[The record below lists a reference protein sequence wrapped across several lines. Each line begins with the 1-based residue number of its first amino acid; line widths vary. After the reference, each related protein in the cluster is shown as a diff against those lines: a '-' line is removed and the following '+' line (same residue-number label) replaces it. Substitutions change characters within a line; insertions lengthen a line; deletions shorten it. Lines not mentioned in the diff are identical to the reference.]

1 MMTCAQAIA
10 RGMLAGV
17 LLGSLAVVGVGAPI
31 HDVATCEYSLVIGAM
46 IKLVPIAD
54 RRGTDKYGCALT
66 AVDFGGLESYPDRAP
81 AARRHLEGARCN
93 PT

>member
-1 MMTCAQAIA
+1 VSSIDVTHPSEMTAKVKSSK
-10 RGMLAGV
+10 LS
-17 LLGSLAVVGVGAPI
+17 LLPL
-31 HDVATCEYSLVIGAM
+31 VALVIGAM